1 MNKSTLTSV
10 STDPLAL
17 RIRHARLAGLMSEVK
32 SLLDPKGDI
41 LAIMGPTGVGKSV
54 LGEYL
59 VANALK
65 ESAESMQANPGIVP
79 ALRIEAESSGEDKF
93 SWGLFYRSIL
103 EALGD
108 DLSMPRQVYD
118 VDQQTGRLLRARRT
132 STNSLGGLRT
142 AVKQALEARQVRFV
156 VIDEAAH
163 IFRQSSPSKLI
174 TQLDT
179 LKSLSNTSGVQ
190 FVLVGS
196 YDLYELLFLSGQLAR
211 RIQVIH
217 FSRYREDDDA
227 DVRTFR
233 ACVQQF
239 QNANKELWG
248 DGMMEYA
255 DALME
260 NTLGC
265 VGTLKSVLKR
275 AARFASGRGK
285 WSKGALESALLTQ
298 TQREQILREI
308 LDGEQRIEP
317 GVTRELHTTK
327 KSKAALAAKTN
338 REAA

>member
-1 MNKSTLTSV
+1 MKAMTLTSV
-10 STDPLAL
+10 AADPLAF
-17 RIRHARLAGLMSEVK
+17 RIRHTRLADLMSDVE
-32 SLLDPKGDI
+32 SHLDPEGDI

-54 LGEYL
+54 LGGYL
-59 VANALK
+59 VENALK
-65 ESAESMQANPGIVP
+65 EEAEAMQAKPGFIP
-79 ALRIEAESSGEDKF
+79 ALRIEAVSSGEDEF
-93 SWGLFYRSIL
+93 PWRLFYQCIL
-103 EALGD
+103 EGLGE

-118 VDQQTGRLLRARRT
+118 VDPDSGRLLRARRT
-132 STNSLGGLRT
+132 PTNTLAGLRK
-142 AVKQALEARQVRFV
+142 AVERALIARQVRFL

-163 IFRQSSPSKLI
+163 IFSQCSPRKLI
-174 TQLDT
+174 IQLNT

-190 FVLVGS
+190 LVLVGS

-227 DVRTFR
+227 DVRAFR

-248 DGMMEYA
+248 DGLMEYA

-265 VGTLKSVLKR
+265 VGTLKAVLKR
-275 AARFASGRGK
+275 AAKFASGRGK
-285 WSKGALESALLTQ
+285 WSKRALESALLTQ

-308 LDGEQRIEP
+308 LEGELRIEP
-317 GVTRELHTTK
+317 GVTRELHTPK
-327 KSKAALAAKTN
+327 KSKTNDSKKTQ